1 MKSIMCH
8 YNGCE
13 GVEELREND
22 EVAKLLQ
29 GMVIERGGE
38 YWRIIQIQMH
48 IAVSEER
55 PLDLIKVYLE
65 GPLRAESD
73 GRGR

>member
-1 MKSIMCH
+1 MYH